1 MAKTESFNFCWP
13 FKNNIPKILRIESR
27 RDNCYTTYHYGAKY
41 LIKWEKAQ
49 PVEKARHLNMFSC
62 SHLGGVKSSVAHFL
76 QVNCREVHQ
85 WNWACQ
91 GDGRGTL
98 RSCERKY
105 KSSLAADS
113 PLTIP
118 WGHYWP
124 AGMLPPSNIALYP
137 CSQCLSQHC
146 DYNHS
151 CIFLNIK
158 ISCLLARHNSEQDL
172 LTL

>member
-49 PVEKARHLNMFSC
+49 PVEKPRHLNMFSC
-62 SHLGGVKSSVAHFL
+62 SHLGGVKSSVAQFYRSTVEKSISRTGH
-76 QVNCREVHQ
+76 VREMDEVL
-85 WNWACQ
+85 WEAVKENM
-91 GDGRGTL
+91 
-98 RSCERKY
+98 
-105 KSSLAADS
+105 SSLATDS

-137 CSQCLSQHC
+137 WSQCLSQQC

-158 ISCLLARHNSEQDL
+158 IFCLLARHNSEQDL